1 MYNSLRVEKINT
13 RDQMNKTA
21 AHNFRLHS
29 QPNIDASKTHLN
41 QVLLNNLEMDL
52 KQRQGFAKAFL
63 GHYAAK
69 GVKVKQDNVLALEMI
84 ITASPE
90 MFDGKTQDQID
101 LWATEQVQFAQEKFG
116 ENCRLAVLHLD
127 EKTPH
132 IHFLISTEHTTT
144 KKYKNRYGATEKIT
158 TSLNAKRWNPA
169 FLTKLHD
176 DHAILNK
183 KWGLKRGVKGSK
195 RAHKTLKEYY
205 GELNKLENDLK
216 SGLNQYKKD
225 RELLAKAKHY
235 IEKAKKVMDEQ
246 YQEIMTLLDIAVGK
260 DLNPIEQKQVNEIM
274 QKQLSETKKRNL
286 KGGNPP

>member
-1 MYNSLRVEKINT
+1 MYNSLRVGKINT

-29 QPNIDASKTHLN
+29 QPNIDASKTPLN

-52 KQRQGFAKAFL
+52 TKRQGFAKAFL
-63 GHYAAK
+63 GHYTAK
-69 GVKVKQDNVLALEMI
+69 GVKEKKDNVLALEMV

-90 MFDGKTQDQID
+90 MFEGKTQAQIE

-132 IHFLISTEHTTT
+132 IHFLISTEHTTV
-144 KKYKNRYGATEKIT
+144 KKYKNQKGEFHKET

-169 FLTKLHD
+169 FLRKLHD
-176 DHAILNK
+176 DHGTLNE
-183 KWGLKRGVKGSK
+183 KWGLKRGEKGSK

-205 GELNKLENDLK
+205 GELNALENELK

-225 RELLAKAKHY
+225 RELLAKAKY
-235 IEKAKKVMDEQ
+235 YMAKAKEVMDKQ
-246 YQEIMTLLDIAVGK
+246 YQEIMELLDIAIGK
-260 DLNPIEQKQVNEIM
+260 DLNPTEQQRVDEIM
-274 QKQLSETKKRNL
+274 QQQLIETKKRNP